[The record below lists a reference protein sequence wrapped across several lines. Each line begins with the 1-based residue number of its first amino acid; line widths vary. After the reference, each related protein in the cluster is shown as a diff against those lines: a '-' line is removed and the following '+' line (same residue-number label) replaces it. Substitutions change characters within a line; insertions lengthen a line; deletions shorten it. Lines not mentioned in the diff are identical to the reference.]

1 MKRIIRYITWHLIDK
16 RRLHKVMKKR
26 RFALVEPKRLYDY
39 SKELA
44 HPKGLEDLKKLKKEI
59 EELEK
64 EWEQTHLILTTQKII
79 LFYKLRM
86 KWFYD
91 INKVQVI
98 FDN

>member
-1 MKRIIRYITWHLIDK
+1 
-16 RRLHKVMKKR
+16 MKKR
-26 RFALVEPKRLYDY
+26 RFALVEPKHPYDY

-44 HPKGLEDLKKLKKEI
+44 HPKGLEELRKLKKEI
-59 EELEK
+59 EELERNGNK
-64 EWEQTHLILTTQKII
+64 THLILTTQKII

-98 FDN
+98 FDNKILI

>member
-64 EWEQTHLILTTQKII
+64 EWEQNPPHPHDQKII